1 MKKIFIFFICV
12 QFVSCEKLVETK
24 LFGQWDLTQIDVNGQ
39 IPVTILGQTANF
51 DLDVQPYSSGLLW
64 ENGMEL
70 AWTLNMDLNL
80 SVNGTPYQTLFI
92 DQVHL
97 GPWDIKHGTGSDPD
111 SVYFYRSMIMDNYNG
126 LVTQGLQDTI
136 RFEIVSV
143 SKKNLHLRSTSFLQ
157 MNLSGPEVNYIFEKR
172 KN

>member
-39 IPVTILGQTANF
+39 IPVTILGQTTYL

-64 ENGMEL
+64 QNGMEQ
-70 AWTLNMDLNL
+70 AWTYNMDLDL
-80 SVNGTPYQTLFI
+80 SLNGTPFQTYFI

-97 GPWDIKHGTGSDPD
+97 GPWDIKHGTGSEPD
-111 SVYFYRSMIMDNYNG
+111 SVYFYRSMIMDNSNG
-126 LVTQGLQDTI
+126 LVTRVEDTI

-143 SKKNLHLRSTSFLQ
+143 SKKNLHLRTTSFLP
-157 MNLSGPEVNYIFEKR
+157 MNLSGPEVNYIFEK
-172 KN
+172 K